1 MNSPEDHPVSDL
13 ALHALHI
20 IASSPSCTTLQRLHG
35 TMPELRA
42 GHLQPLIDRGWIV
55 SQPPPR
61 QSKDKGS
68 RYSITDAG
76 TAHIRR
82 LVEISQAIPVIA

>member
-20 IASSPSCTTLQRLHG
+20 IARCPSCTTLQRLHG

-42 GHLQPLIDRGWIV
+42 GHLQPLIDRGWIA

-61 QSKDKGS
+61 HSKDKGS
-68 RYSITDAG
+68 RYTITDAG

-82 LVEISQAIPVIA
+82 LVQVSQSVPVIA

>member
-20 IASSPSCTTLQRLHG
+20 IARCPSCTTLQRLHG

-76 TAHIRR
+76 LAHIRR